1 MQQNQ
6 SERRFSDSPPQ
17 QPVYRFP
24 QNQTAQGYQPQQ
36 SFYPAPDQM
45 PELSPKDKRDLK
57 KAHRKPRKRRFSLLW
72 NLFAVIGMVTVL
84 IQVVR
89 YLVIPL
95 LVYLNVLSGGAL

>member
-6 SERRFSDSPPQ
+6 PERRFADTTPQ

-24 QNQTAQGYQPQQ
+24 QNQISQGYQPQQ
-36 SFYPAPDQM
+36 TFQSTAASTV
-45 PELSPKDKRDLK
+45 ELTAKDKRALK
-57 KAHRKPRKRRFSLLW
+57 KAHRKPHRRRIPLLW
-72 NLFAVIGMVTVL
+72 NLFAVIGVVTVL
-84 IQVVR
+84 IQAAR